1 MENQK
6 GNYRRGG
13 IALLVAGL
21 FAILLAY
28 LFGAPLVAI
37 ASIAIFGLGGAS
49 LLILIGN
56 RSKPI

>member
-13 IALLVAGL
+13 IALLIASL
-21 FAILLAY
+21 LAILLAY
-28 LFGAPLVAI
+28 LCGAPIVAL

-56 RSKPI
+56 RANPV